1 MKLRRTIYATFL
13 ASESGPEIVH
23 TGFDSDG
30 LRDCQAYAQRLTETK
45 QGVAEVGVITF
56 QPLTKLEQIEIG
68 KSHELKS
75 NNATLHAP
83 AKKNIGKPKL
93 V

>member
-23 TGFDSDG
+23 TGLDSDG
-30 LRDCQAYAQRLTETK
+30 LRDCQAYAQRLTEAK
-45 QGVAEVGVITF
+45 QGVATVGIF

-75 NNATLHAP
+75 NHAALHAP
-83 AKKNIGKPKL
+83 AKKNICKPKL